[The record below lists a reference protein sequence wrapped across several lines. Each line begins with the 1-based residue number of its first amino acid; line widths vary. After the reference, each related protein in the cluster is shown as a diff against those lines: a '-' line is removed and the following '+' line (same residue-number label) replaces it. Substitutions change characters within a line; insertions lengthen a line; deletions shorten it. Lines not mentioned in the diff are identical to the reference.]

1 MGLMKNIEDKDY
13 TPNRLL
19 NHVRDTLGLKSNFAL
34 ARHLR
39 VDDAA
44 ISRVSNKHQYVTN
57 KIIIAIL
64 DAMPDMTLSELRKM
78 AGQPIGK
85 GFK

>member
-1 MGLMKNIEDKDY
+1 MGAMKNIDDISY

-19 NHVRDTLGLKSNFAL
+19 NHVRDTLGLKSNWAL

-64 DAMPDMTLSELRKM
+64 DAMPEMTLSELRKM
-78 AGQPIGK
+78 AGQPVGK